1 MDRNH
6 RNLLKTLINEYD
18 DGTIDL
24 VLEYT
29 EYDIDLLGTRK
40 KRKYFIYTIYQSHY
54 VGIAY

>member
-29 EYDIDLLGTRK
+29 EYDIDLLGMRK
-40 KRKYFIYTIYQSHY
+40 KQK
-54 VGIAY
+54 